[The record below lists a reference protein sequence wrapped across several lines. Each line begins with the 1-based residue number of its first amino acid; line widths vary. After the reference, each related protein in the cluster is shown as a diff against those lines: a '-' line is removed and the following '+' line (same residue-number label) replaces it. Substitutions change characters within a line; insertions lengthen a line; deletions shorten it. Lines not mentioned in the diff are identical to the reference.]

1 MTSKVFNYFKQQSVL
16 AYLDTDDNIYIA
28 LCSTNSDVPTANDG
42 VADLAD
48 LTLDEFDG
56 ANYARAKLANTE
68 VNLDDAN
75 DRAEFDADDVTFSS
89 LGAGT
94 RAIEAILIYKDA
106 DDDGDSADDAS
117 NPVVANIDK
126 SITPDGNDLTI
137 SWNAE
142 GIIQLA

>member
-16 AYLDTDDNIYIA
+16 AYLDTDDDIYVA
-28 LCSTNSDVPTANDG
+28 LCSTNSDVPESNDG
-42 VADLAD
+42 IQDLAD

-56 ANYARAKLANTE
+56 ANYVRKKLANTE

-75 DRAEFDADDVTFSS
+75 DRAEFDADDVTWTS

-94 RAIEAILIYKDA
+94 RAVEAILIYKDA

-117 NPVVANIDK
+117 NPVIANIDK